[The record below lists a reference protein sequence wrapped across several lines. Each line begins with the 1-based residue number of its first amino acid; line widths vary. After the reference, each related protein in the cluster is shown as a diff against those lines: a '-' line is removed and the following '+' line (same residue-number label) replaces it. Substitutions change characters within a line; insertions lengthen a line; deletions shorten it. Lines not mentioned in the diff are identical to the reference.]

1 MELAPYLIESFGNPT
16 RIDYGTGHE
25 TNFMAFL
32 YCLACLGLVE
42 REDRVGLVLDVL
54 VAYLALVRRIQTTYW
69 LEPAGR
75 AGVWGLDDYHFLSFL
90 FGAAQLVDHPVIRPS
105 SIHVDDLV
113 KEFAGEFMYL
123 DNVAFVKRVKKGP
136 LGETSPMLNDISAVP
151 SWSKINSGLMKMYQ
165 AEVLGKFP
173 IMQHFLF
180 GSVLDWAPPGPPKTE
195 AKKKENEEEEEEE
208 EERIGAEGVDRG

>member
-1 MELAPYLIESFGNPT
+1 
-16 RIDYGTGHE
+16 
-25 TNFMAFL
+25 
-32 YCLACLGLVE
+32 
-42 REDRVGLVLDVL
+42 
-54 VAYLALVRRIQTTYW
+54 
-69 LEPAGR
+69 
-75 AGVWGLDDYHFLSFL
+75 
-90 FGAAQLVDHPVIRPS
+90 
-105 SIHVDDLV
+105 
-113 KEFAGEFMYL
+113 
-123 DNVAFVKRVKKGP
+123 
-136 LGETSPMLNDISAVP
+136 MLNDISVVP